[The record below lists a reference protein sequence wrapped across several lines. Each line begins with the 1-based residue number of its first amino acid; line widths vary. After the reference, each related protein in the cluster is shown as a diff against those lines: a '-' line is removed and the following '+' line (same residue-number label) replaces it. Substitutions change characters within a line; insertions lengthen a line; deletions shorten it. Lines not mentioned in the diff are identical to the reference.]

1 MQATNERNLKMK
13 TLKAIAYAPVS
24 ILLTLITWLICP
36 ILPLFTVY
44 RETQY
49 SEGKKVPVLWGP
61 LYLLM
66 THDTDLD
73 AGHRRGHYWSI
84 DTSSK
89 WQVYWSRVRWIYRNP
104 IYGFQHYVLGCWVT
118 DFVRYY
124 NKDEVTDILQTD
136 GYFCRRDK
144 FSLFGIKLKYKFGWK
159 LFRYKKPEDVWK
171 GKQRAMYVCSIM
183 LDK

>member
-1 MQATNERNLKMK
+1 MK
-13 TLKAIAYAPVS
+13 ILKAFLFAPVS
-24 ILLTLITWLICP
+24 IVLTLLTWLICP

-49 SEGKKVPVLWGP
+49 SDGKKVPVLWGFF
-61 LYLLM
+61 YLLM

-73 AGHRRGHYWSI
+73 AGHRNNHYWTI
-84 DTSSK
+84 DPSSK

-104 IYGFQHYVLGCWVT
+104 IYGFQHYVLGCWVG

-124 NKDEVTDILQTD
+124 NQNEVSDILQTD
-136 GYFCRRDK
+136 GYFCKRDK
-144 FSLFGIKLKYKFGWK
+144 FTFCGIKLKYKFGWK
-159 LFRYKKPEDVWK
+159 LFRHDKPEDIWK
-171 GKQRAMYVCSIM
+171 GWPRSMYVCSLM

>member
-1 MQATNERNLKMK
+1 MRQK
-13 TLKAIAYAPVS
+13 TKLLKAILYAPIS
-24 ILLTLITWLICP
+24 IVMTLLAWVIAP
-36 ILPLFTVY
+36 VLPLATVY

-89 WQVYWSRVRWIYRNP
+89 WQVYWSRVRWIWRNP
-104 IYGFQHYVLGCWVT
+104 IYGFQHYVLGCWVGEFT
-118 DFVRYY
+118 TYY
-124 NKDEVTDILQTD
+124 NQDEVTDIRQVD
-136 GYFCRRDK
+136 GHFCKRDK
-144 FSLFGIKLKYKFGWK
+144 FTFCGIRFKYKFGWK
-159 LFRYKKPEDVWK
+159 LFRHDKPEDIWK
-171 GKQRAMYVCSIM
+171 GWPRAMYVCSLM